1 MLFDPRV
8 IYRWAVPTASEWLWK
23 IGTIQLTM
31 YLAWCGT
38 RKFISNT
45 QFFPWVWGLWTKIIP
60 FFGGLWTKIIPF
72 FWGLWTKIIPISWVV
87 YYWICHMKQG
97 SLGVGTFSH
106 QQGCSNLQFIARR
119 LRKLVPLTCAY
130 FCNLHP
136 KPRWF
141 RVLGAWATHQNAIGL
156 WCCALIIFA
165 GARAGFP
172 GVREAPHGSNG
183 VGDTEHG
190 FLMKSGLKN
199 IKFYVAHVKK
209 SPRCAPPQLCLL
221 VYNSHSL

>member
-8 IYRWAVPTASEWLWK
+8 IRWAVPTASEWLWK
-23 IGTIQLTM
+23 IGTPNPTDHVFSLMWYPKIHLK
-31 YLAWCGT
+31 YPV
-38 RKFISNT
+38 FS
-45 QFFPWVWGLWTKIIP
+45 WVWGLWTKIIP
-60 FFGGLWTKIIPF
+60 IF
-72 FWGLWTKIIPISWVV
+72 WVV

-119 LRKLVPLTCAY
+119 LRKLVPFTFAY

-172 GVREAPHGSNG
+172 GVREAPHGVSELVTRNT
-183 VGDTEHG
+183 VFSWSQASKTSS
-190 FLMKSGLKN
+190 FMLRMW
-199 IKFYVAHVKK
+199 KK
-209 SPRCAPPQLCLL
+209 YTMCTPPVMFVDL
-221 VYNSHSL
+221 

>member
-45 QFFPWVWGLWTKIIP
+45 QFFPWVW
-60 FFGGLWTKIIPF
+60 GLWTKIIPF

-209 SPRCAPPQLCLL
+209 STRCAPPSYVCWFIIPIHYSYC
-221 VYNSHSL
+221 YN